1 MLFISDNVLEADV
14 IRSMYRVRK
23 EIENIQT
30 EFGELKT
37 MRQDGRDRPQ
47 TTSALLRGEG
57 VSGMLTS
64 AHDEYMRSHNFD
76 NFHLSSQIFF

>member
-30 EFGELKT
+30 EFGELRT
-37 MRQDGRDRPQ
+37 MRKDGIIYSRPA
-47 TTSALLRGEG
+47 SGYFELKRSSINY
-57 VSGMLTS
+57 VST
-64 AHDEYMRSHNFD
+64 F
-76 NFHLSSQIFF
+76 

>member
-30 EFGELKT
+30 EFGELK
-37 MRQDGRDRPQ
+37 
-47 TTSALLRGEG
+47 
-57 VSGMLTS
+57 
-64 AHDEYMRSHNFD
+64 
-76 NFHLSSQIFF
+76 IKIKKW